1 MNQETIN
8 LEEKCAINL
17 FWPVPRGQSLYF
29 LKNKIAN
36 RQIIMGE
43 QTHSNKVAIV
53 KKKSPEIIDGVDGL
67 VTIDSDVVLAV
78 AVADC
83 QIIFAFDSN
92 NRVAGIAHAGR
103 EGTYNNIAGELIK
116 KMTKLGA
123 KTGDI
128 KIYIS
133 PSIDEC
139 HYEIDAT
146 GDTNFYKQFLL
157 KFGNRVAKKKPSGKF
172 LNLREAQI
180 QNLINSGILL
190 ENIDIDN
197 RCTYH
202 APEMFP
208 SHRREGNRRIGN
220 LIGIIELI

>member
-1 MNQETIN
+1 MNQEIIT
-8 LEEKCAINL
+8 LEEKCAIN
-17 FWPVPRGQSLYF
+17 FIWPVPRGQSLNF
-29 LKNKIAN
+29 LKNKIKN
-36 RQIIMGE
+36 KKIIIGE
-43 QTHSNKVAIV
+43 QTHSNQVAIV
-53 KKKSPEIIDGVDGL
+53 KKKSPEIIERVDGL

-180 QNLINSGILL
+180 QNLINAGILL
-190 ENIDIDN
+190 ENIEIDD
-197 RCTYH
+197 RCTHH
-202 APEMFP
+202 APGIFP
-208 SHRREGNRRIGN
+208 SYRREGDGRTSN
-220 LIGIIELI
+220 LIGTIEIV